1 MQMPNNRE
9 IKINPNGWI
18 ANSDAR
24 TPASKSGGRFHHL
37 ESPRPRRT
45 LESGVPLDE
54 PFCRARTFTVPKG
67 GTVSSGPI
75 TANPSTFPVKFRYE
89 VHDNDDKVIDD
100 PDVIIEA

>member
-1 MQMPNNRE
+1 MQTPNNRE

-24 TPASKSGGRFHHL
+24 TPASKSGGDSITWRAVGQGGPWKVVFL
-37 ESPRPRRT
+37 STSPFAST
-45 LESGVPLDE
+45 
-54 PFCRARTFTVPKG
+54 TFTVPKG